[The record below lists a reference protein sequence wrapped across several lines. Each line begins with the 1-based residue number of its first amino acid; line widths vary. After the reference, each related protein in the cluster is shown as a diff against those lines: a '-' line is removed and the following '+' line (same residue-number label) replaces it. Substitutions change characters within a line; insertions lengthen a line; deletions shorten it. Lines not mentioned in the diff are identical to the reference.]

1 MKANGTFRADLK
13 RNFKQLKDSRA
24 ESVAED
30 VEIIYKRKIED
41 LCHEIRNIERDRENI
56 MLDLSPTNMTSA
68 LAVPSDFNA
77 DAFLKKDIELGLRKR
92 DSEIQLEIVTRRY
105 EELFGVISDPSAI
118 IKVLPDWKPGTIDE
132 AE

>member
-1 MKANGTFRADLK
+1 MKANGTFKTDLQ

-56 MLDLSPTNMTSA
+56 MLDLSPNNVTSA

-77 DAFLKKDIELGLRKR
+77 EEFLEKDIQLGIRKR
-92 DSEIQLEIVTRRY
+92 NAEIKLDIVARRY
-105 EELFGVISDPSAI
+105 EELFGVIADPSI
-118 IKVLPDWKPGTIDE
+118 ITRVLPSWVPGTVDE
-132 AE
+132 E

>member
-1 MKANGTFRADLK
+1 MKVNGTFKTDLQ

-56 MLDLSPTNMTSA
+56 MLDLSPTNVTSA
-68 LAVPSDFNA
+68 FAVPSDFNA
-77 DAFLKKDIELGLRKR
+77 EKFLEKDIQLGIRKR
-92 DSEIQLEIVTRRY
+92 EAEIKLDIVARRY
-105 EELFGVISDPSAI
+105 EELFGVIADPSI
-118 IKVLPDWKPGTIDE
+118 ITRVLPSWVPGTVDE
-132 AE
+132 E

>member
-1 MKANGTFRADLK
+1 MKANGTFKTDLQ

-56 MLDLSPTNMTSA
+56 MLDLSPTNVTSA

-77 DAFLKKDIELGLRKR
+77 EEFLEKDIQLGIRKR
-92 DSEIQLEIVTRRY
+92 NAEIKLDIVARRY
-105 EELFGVISDPSAI
+105 EELFGVIADPSI
-118 IKVLPDWKPGTIDE
+118 ITRVLPSWVPGTVDE
-132 AE
+132 E

>member
-1 MKANGTFRADLK
+1 MKANGTFKTDLQ

-56 MLDLSPTNMTSA
+56 MLDLSPTNVTSA

-77 DAFLKKDIELGLRKR
+77 EKLLEKDMQLGIRKR
-92 DSEIQLEIVTRRY
+92 EAEIKLDIVARRY
-105 EELFGVISDPSAI
+105 EELFGVIADPSI
-118 IKVLPDWKPGTIDE
+118 ITRVLPSWVPGTVDE
-132 AE
+132 E

>member
-1 MKANGTFRADLK
+1 MKANGTFKTDLQ

-56 MLDLSPTNMTSA
+56 MLDLSPTNVTSA

-77 DAFLKKDIELGLRKR
+77 EEFLEKDIQLGIRKR
-92 DSEIQLEIVTRRY
+92 EAEIKLDIVARRY
-105 EELFGVISDPSAI
+105 EELFGVIADPSVI
-118 IKVLPDWKPGTIDE
+118 TRVLPSWVPGTIDE
-132 AE
+132 E

>member
-1 MKANGTFRADLK
+1 MKANGTFKIDLQ

-56 MLDLSPTNMTSA
+56 MLDLSPTNVTSA

-77 DAFLKKDIELGLRKR
+77 EEFLEKDIQLGIRKR
-92 DSEIQLEIVTRRY
+92 NAEIKLDIVARRY
-105 EELFGVISDPSAI
+105 EELFGVIADPSI
-118 IKVLPDWKPGTIDE
+118 ITRVLPSWVPGTIDE
-132 AE
+132 E

>member
-1 MKANGTFRADLK
+1 MKANGTFKTDLQ

-56 MLDLSPTNMTSA
+56 MLDLSPSNVTSV

-77 DAFLKKDIELGLRKR
+77 EKFLEKDIQLGIRKR
-92 DSEIQLEIVTRRY
+92 EAEIKLDIVARRY
-105 EELFGVISDPSAI
+105 EELFGVITDPSI
-118 IKVLPDWKPGTIDE
+118 ITRVLPSWVPGTVDE
-132 AE
+132 E

>member
-1 MKANGTFRADLK
+1 MKANGTFKTDLQ

-56 MLDLSPTNMTSA
+56 MLDLSPTNVTSA
-68 LAVPSDFNA
+68 LAVPSDF
-77 DAFLKKDIELGLRKR
+77 DATKFLEKDIQLGIRKR
-92 DSEIQLEIVTRRY
+92 EAEIKLDIVARRY
-105 EELFGVISDPSAI
+105 EELFGVIADPSVI
-118 IKVLPDWKPGTIDE
+118 TRVLPSWIPGTVDVE
-132 AE
+132 

>member
-1 MKANGTFRADLK
+1 MKANGTFKADLQ
-13 RNFKQLKDSRA
+13 RNCKQLKDSRA

-56 MLDLSPTNMTSA
+56 MLDLSPTNVTSA

-77 DAFLKKDIELGLRKR
+77 EEFLEKDIQLGIRKR
-92 DSEIQLEIVTRRY
+92 NAEIKLDIVARRY
-105 EELFGVISDPSAI
+105 EELFGVIADPSI
-118 IKVLPDWKPGTIDE
+118 ITRVLPSWVPGTVDE
-132 AE
+132 E

>member
-1 MKANGTFRADLK
+1 MKANGTFKADLK

>member
-1 MKANGTFRADLK
+1 MKANGTFKIDLQ

-56 MLDLSPTNMTSA
+56 MLDLSPTNVTST

-77 DAFLKKDIELGLRKR
+77 EEFLEKDIQLGIRKR
-92 DSEIQLEIVTRRY
+92 NAEIKLDIVARRY
-105 EELFGVISDPSAI
+105 EELFGVIADPSI
-118 IKVLPDWKPGTIDE
+118 ITRVLPSWVPGTVDE
-132 AE
+132 E

>member
-1 MKANGTFRADLK
+1 MKANGTFKIDLQ

-56 MLDLSPTNMTSA
+56 MLDLSPTNITSA

-77 DAFLKKDIELGLRKR
+77 EEFLEKDIQLGIRKR
-92 DSEIQLEIVTRRY
+92 NAEIKLDIVARRY
-105 EELFGVISDPSAI
+105 EELFGVIADPSI
-118 IKVLPDWKPGTIDE
+118 ITRVLPSWVPGTVDE
-132 AE
+132 E

>member
-1 MKANGTFRADLK
+1 MKANGTFKTDLQ

-56 MLDLSPTNMTSA
+56 MLDLSPTNVTST
-68 LAVPSDFNA
+68 LAVPSDF
-77 DAFLKKDIELGLRKR
+77 DAAKFLEKDIQLGIRKR
-92 DSEIQLEIVTRRY
+92 EAEIKLDIVARRY
-105 EELFGVISDPSAI
+105 EELFGVIADPSVI
-118 IKVLPDWKPGTIDE
+118 TRVLPSWVPGTIDE
-132 AE
+132 E

>member
-1 MKANGTFRADLK
+1 MKANGTFKTDLQ

-56 MLDLSPTNMTSA
+56 MLDLSLTNVTSA
-68 LAVPSDFNA
+68 LAVPYYFNA
-77 DAFLKKDIELGLRKR
+77 EKFLEKDMQLGIRKR
-92 DSEIQLEIVTRRY
+92 EAEIKLDIVARRY
-105 EELFGVISDPSAI
+105 EELFGVIADPSI
-118 IKVLPDWKPGTIDE
+118 ITRVLPSWVPGTVDE
-132 AE
+132 E

>member
-1 MKANGTFRADLK
+1 MKANGTFKTDLQ

-56 MLDLSPTNMTSA
+56 MLDLSPTNVTSA
-68 LAVPSDFNA
+68 LAVPSDF
-77 DAFLKKDIELGLRKR
+77 DAAKFLEKDNQLGIRKR
-92 DSEIQLEIVTRRY
+92 EAEIKLDIVARRY
-105 EELFGVISDPSAI
+105 EELFGVIADPSVI
-118 IKVLPDWKPGTIDE
+118 TRVLPSWIPGTID

>member
-1 MKANGTFRADLK
+1 MKANGTFKADLQ

-56 MLDLSPTNMTSA
+56 MLDLSPTNVTSA

-77 DAFLKKDIELGLRKR
+77 EKFLEKDIQLPIKFIHKVIPDGWFHYSMKECYGVTSDCWKDALK
-92 DSEIQLEIVTRRY
+92 EIK
-105 EELFGVISDPSAI
+105 D
-118 IKVLPDWKPGTIDE
+118 
-132 AE
+132 

>member
-1 MKANGTFRADLK
+1 MKANGTFKIDLQ

-56 MLDLSPTNMTSA
+56 MLDLSPTNVTST

-77 DAFLKKDIELGLRKR
+77 EKFLEKDMQLGIRKR
-92 DSEIQLEIVTRRY
+92 EAEIKLDIVARRY
-105 EELFGVISDPSAI
+105 EELFGVIADPSI
-118 IKVLPDWKPGTIDE
+118 ITRVLPSWEPGTVDE
-132 AE
+132 E